1 MSKVFKKTSGSGHI
15 TLYLGKRDFVD
26 YVDSVEAVDGV
37 IKVDPSGLNGRNV
50 FVCLACTFRYG
61 SEDIIGLPM
70 RRNIWIQHL
79 QLYPSTGENATKS
92 PMLEFLLKKVGK
104 QGYPFSFQ
112 LPTNLPCSVAL
123 QPVPNSTGKTCGVE
137 YEVKGYISHT
147 ALGTDEVIDKQDT
160 CHLIIRKI
168 QFAPVNNRPG
178 FKVHISKQLMMTDKT
193 VHLEASLEKE
203 IYYHGDPI
211 TVNIK
216 INNETTKVVKKIKVS
231 IEQLTN
237 VVLYSSD
244 TYIKT
249 VCSEEF
255 GETINANSTFERSF
269 QITPLLA
276 NNRDKWGLAV
286 DGCLKD
292 EETHLAST
300 TLSQGDNE
308 MQGILVSYQV
318 KVSLVV
324 CGGGLLGGL
333 TGRDVTVELPLTLMS
348 PVSAGKNSK
357 VLSEKR
363 WINVLNYEY
372 LLKDKELHIL

>member
-1 MSKVFKKTSGSGHI
+1 MYLFQLPEISSSSCNSGRATILFHSAFLCSSQI

-147 ALGTDEVIDKQDT
+147 KINGSLTLLVSFSVPRDT

-324 CGGGLLGGL
+324 CGGG
-333 TGRDVTVELPLTLMS
+333 DVTVELPLTLMS
-348 PVSAGKNSK
+348 PVSAGDHS
-357 VLSEKR
+357 VL
-363 WINVLNYEY
+363 
-372 LLKDKELHIL
+372 

>member
-1 MSKVFKKTSGSGHI
+1 SLFRVFKKTSGSGHI

-123 QPVPNSTGKTCGVE
+123 QPVPNSTGKVQFFFRTVCKQT
-137 YEVKGYISHT
+137 VKPYSYCPKKINGSLT
-147 ALGTDEVIDKQDT
+147 LLVSFSVPRDT

-348 PVSAGKNSK
+348 PVSAGDHS
-357 VLSEKR
+357 VL
-363 WINVLNYEY
+363 
-372 LLKDKELHIL
+372 

>member
-1 MSKVFKKTSGSGHI
+1 GISLCTVLHSLFRVFKKTSGSGHI

-123 QPVPNSTGKTCGVE
+123 QPVPNSTGKVQFFFRT
-137 YEVKGYISHT
+137 
-147 ALGTDEVIDKQDT
+147 LGTDEVIDKQDT

-324 CGGGLLGGL
+324 CGGG
-333 TGRDVTVELPLTLMS
+333 DVTVELPLTLMS
-348 PVSAGKNSK
+348 PVSAGDHS
-357 VLSEKR
+357 VL
-363 WINVLNYEY
+363 
-372 LLKDKELHIL
+372 